1 MNLMKKTTLGFFLIL
16 LSACA
21 NNQISKEKNVN
32 KIFYS
37 SSGFALIYEDNFYKQ
52 GVVSVSLNNEKVIAM
67 HSSLNKNTPI
77 KIINPETS
85 KVVETK
91 IYKKSKYP
99 KIFNVI
105 ISKKIAEILEL
116 DANNPYVE
124 IIEVKKNKTF
134 VAKEGNIYE
143 EERNVADKAP
153 VDEISMSVLSDDQSE
168 NTRKNVSQSKY
179 IIVVADFYYEDSALN
194 LRNDLAKKTKIGNIS
209 IKKINNQKYRLLVG
223 PFKNFSALKTSYIS
237 LNNLG
242 FDTLNVKIYTN

>member
-1 MNLMKKTTLGFFLIL
+1 M
-16 LSACA
+16 
-21 NNQISKEKNVN
+21 
-32 KIFYS
+32 
-37 SSGFALIYEDNFYKQ
+37 IYEDNFYKQ

-134 VAKEGNIYE
+134 IAKETNTFVE
-143 EERNVADKAP
+143 EANVAEKVP
-153 VDEISMSVLSDDQSE
+153 VDEIKMDDLTKE
-168 NTRKNVSQSKY
+168 NTKVVKKIDKKKNY
-179 IIVVADFYYEDSALN
+179 ILVISDFYYLDSANNLKEELIKKMQIDNLN
-194 LRNDLAKKTKIGNIS
+194 V
-209 IKKINNQKYRLLVG
+209 KKINDKQYRLSVG
-223 PFKNFSALKTSYIS
+223 PFKNFNALKSIYIS

-242 FDTLNVKIYTN
+242 FEDLNIYKD